1 MWQPEHTARLV
12 IYGTDLRAALSVAG
26 YFTAGA
32 LFRLL
37 QARIRFNLG
46 YSIIVM
52 AALAA
57 VWAILPAY
65 RPIWGLLQIF
75 VVAYSVL
82 SFAFSERVPFQG
94 FGKYGDFSYGLYLYA
109 FPIQQLIMWIHPDMP
124 APLFA
129 AIAFLSTLPLAV
141 ASWHLIEKRMLSLK
155 DKFSARQEAFQ
166 RHPASI

>member
-1 MWQPEHTARLV
+1 
-12 IYGTDLRAALSVAG
+12 
-26 YFTAGA
+26 
-32 LFRLL
+32 
-37 QARIRFNLG
+37 
-46 YSIIVM
+46 M